1 MQPLFSHCAAMSY
14 RSKEEQKSSPVER
27 IPHGHHVSTFR
38 ESRDGTTA
46 FALVC
51 CHLCPEGRT
60 GFEFRLRHCP
70 RPEHAATWN
79 KPAVK
84 WCLDAASGAAWHWR
98 GMARRLR
105 SVFCDC
111 LKSACLAC
119 LEGWGLRRTKPAY
132 LGTLELGS
140 SWMEH
145 AGARKHV
152 AKWYEISML

>member
-1 MQPLFSHCAAMSY
+1 MQWRDSLLSIVPIMSDDSLELLKGFKFDEGLKFKAYAATLFALRRDELSVNQ
-14 RSKEEQKSSPVER
+14 EEQKSSPVER

-84 WCLDAASGAAWHWR
+84 WCMDAASGAARHWR
-98 GMARRLR
+98 LLQAWLDG
-105 SVFCDC
+105 
-111 LKSACLAC
+111 
-119 LEGWGLRRTKPAY
+119 
-132 LGTLELGS
+132 
-140 SWMEH
+140 
-145 AGARKHV
+145 
-152 AKWYEISML
+152 